1 MPKSTP
7 LRLLV
12 VEDDSVARE
21 QLRLLLDEK
30 FPKLE
35 MHMVTT
41 QEQAISSVRR
51 AALEGRNYDLALLDM
66 NLSSH
71 PGEVPEGNQDVYRE
85 LRDKMHDAVVIHT
98 TAYPDDPGLM
108 KLILEE
114 AQRPPLDPRSVFLS
128 KLNAE
133 WPSEL
138 VKFVSSV
145 DKRRQSKEI
154 NAAPAFQSCFIS
166 YSHQDEEFVR
176 VLYSRLKSE
185 GLQLWYAAE
194 HMRPGRKLYDEIQ
207 GAVRIY
213 DKLLIVLSTASMDSE
228 WVTTEIRSAIDE
240 ENRTGRRKLF
250 PVRLVDFE
258 VVKTWRRFDAE
269 VGKDIAVE
277 LREYYIPDFSGWRDT
292 ATFERNI
299 QALLEALRVE
309 DSS

>member
-1 MPKSTP
+1 MKKSTP
-7 LRLLV
+7 LRVLV

-21 QLRLLLDEK
+21 QLRLLLGEK
-30 FPKLE
+30 LPKVE
-35 MHMVTT
+35 MHMTTT
-41 QEQAISSVRR
+41 QEQAISAVRR
-51 AALEGRNYDLALLDM
+51 AAAQGREYDIALLDM
-66 NLSSH
+66 SLPLRS
-71 PGEVPEGNQDVYRE
+71 GEVPEVNQDVYRE

-114 AQRPPLDPRSVFLS
+114 AQRPPLEPRSVFLS

-138 VKFVSSV
+138 VRFVSSV
-145 DKRRQSKEI
+145 DKRRQSKETKKTT
-154 NAAPAFQSCFIS
+154 FQSCFIS

-176 VLYSRLKSE
+176 ILYSRLKSE

-194 HMRPGRKLYDEIQ
+194 HMRPGHKLHDEIQ

-213 DKLLIVLSTASMDSE
+213 DKLLIVLSTASMASE
-228 WVTTEIRSAIDE
+228 WVTTEIRSAIE
-240 ENRTGRRKLF
+240 EEKRTGRRKLF

-258 VVKTWRRFDAE
+258 VIRSWRRFDAD

-309 DSS
+309 EGS